1 MNKDKQYPDEYKL
14 TSSLTTQIAFFL
26 ILGPLV
32 FMWCEWDW
40 QEDWLFVCL
49 FSIVCLFALFC
60 IMQNVEYAIFNHKGI
75 LIVHTKRL
83 SKTKADQEFYI
94 DWKDVKY
101 IKFENIYSK
110 HSKINI
116 RSRIFGRGYC
126 WRSNLSYS
134 KFASLAKYYSGRE
147 DIIDNKSGVRLKRK
161 PFEKDW

>member
-14 TSSLTTQIAFFL
+14 TSSLTTLIAFFL

-49 FSIVCLFALFC
+49 FSIVCFFALFC

-94 DWKDVKY
+94 DWL
-101 IKFENIYSK
+101 FS
-110 HSKINI
+110 
-116 RSRIFGRGYC
+116 
-126 WRSNLSYS
+126 
-134 KFASLAKYYSGRE
+134 
-147 DIIDNKSGVRLKRK
+147 
-161 PFEKDW
+161 